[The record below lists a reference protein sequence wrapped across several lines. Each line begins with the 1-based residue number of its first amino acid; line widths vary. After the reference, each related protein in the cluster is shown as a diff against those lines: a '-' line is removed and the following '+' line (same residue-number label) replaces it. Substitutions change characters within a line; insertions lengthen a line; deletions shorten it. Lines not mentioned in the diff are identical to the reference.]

1 MGVVEGGST
10 ELLNRVTRGK
20 WGSAMNSSIARRQ
33 ALGGAAAVGAIGV
46 LGIARAGSAEAATR
60 PTVYYG
66 SRGSSVVHLQQ
77 RLNAVGYWCG
87 AADGVFG
94 GQTQQ
99 AVFALQKAWSL
110 TRDGVV
116 GPNTWAR
123 VASNA
128 RRPARYGAGHRIEID
143 KARQLAL
150 VVWGSTVRYTLN
162 TSTGANKPFYAWGR
176 WYDGRTPSGKF
187 TVYSHVNG
195 WQTGALGSLYKP
207 YYFNGGIALHG
218 SSSVP
223 TYNASHGCCRLS
235 VSAQDMLIRG
245 GYVTNGRQIY
255 VY

>member
-1 MGVVEGGST
+1 
-10 ELLNRVTRGK
+10 
-20 WGSAMNSSIARRQ
+20 MNTSIARRQ
-33 ALGGAAAVGAIGV
+33 ALGGAAAVGALAVVGV
-46 LGIARAGSAEAATR
+46 ATAGSAEAATR
-60 PTVYYG
+60 PTVQYG
-66 SRGSSVVHLQQ
+66 SRGSSVTYLQQ

-110 TRDGVV
+110 VRDGIV
-116 GPNTWAR
+116 GPLTWTR
-123 VASNA
+123 VASNT
-128 RRPARYGAGHRIEID
+128 RRPARYGYGHRIEID
-143 KARQLAL
+143 KSRQLLL

-187 TVYSHVNG
+187 TVRSHVNG
-195 WQTGALGSLYKP
+195 WQTGALGSMYKP
-207 YYFNGGIALHG
+207 YYFNGGIAVHG
-218 SSSVP
+218 STSVP

-235 VSAQDMLIRG
+235 LAAQDKLIG
-245 GYVTNGRQIY
+245 SGYLVNGRQVY